1 MKSDDTKAEDL
12 IAELGFLCLG
22 SRFRR
27 LGERLQTGVSELA
40 GLEGITLQPAQ
51 FPIIVA
57 LEHGPMTVGALARR
71 LDLSQPGITRG
82 IGKLLAEGLIEPV
95 LNDGDQRLRAYA
107 LSEAGRTLLSR
118 VQLHVFPLVQR
129 AVADLCEGPPDDLLG
144 HLARLDQALERSPFE
159 QRLRAMRNQ
168 GIGA

>member
-1 MKSDDTKAEDL
+1 MENGNAKATDL

-27 LGERLQTGVSELA
+27 LGERLQAGVSELA

-57 LEHGPMTVGALARR
+57 LEHGPLTVGALARR

-82 IGKLLAEGLIEPV
+82 IGKLLVEGLIEQV
-95 LNDGDQRLRAYA
+95 ENDGDQRLRAFT
-107 LSEAGRTLLSR
+107 LSDAGRALLAR
-118 VQLHVFPLVQR
+118 VQERVFPLVQR
-129 AVADLCEGPPDDLLG
+129 AVADLCEGPADDLLG
-144 HLARLDQALERSPFE
+144 HLTRLDHALAMTPFE
-159 QRLRAMRNQ
+159 QRLRAMLSE
-168 GIGA
+168 GSGS